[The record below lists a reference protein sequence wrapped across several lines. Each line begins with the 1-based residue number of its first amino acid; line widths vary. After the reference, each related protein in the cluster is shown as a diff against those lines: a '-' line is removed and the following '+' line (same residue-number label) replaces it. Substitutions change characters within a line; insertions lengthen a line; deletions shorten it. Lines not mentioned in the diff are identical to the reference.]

1 MLNQLLSNPTVTEA
15 IEILQSELWLA
26 IWETVYITLLST
38 LFAVVIGL
46 QGFVID
52 LTHNYIGSFV
62 VVLLAAAYIF
72 YYALWGS
79 KNVNTD
85 IPVE

>member
-1 MLNQLLSNPTVTEA
+1 MMMVA
-15 IEILQSELWLA
+15 G
-26 IWETVYITLLST
+26 
-38 LFAVVIGL
+38 FAVVIGL

-72 YYALWGS
+72 YYASGAPRMS
-79 KNVNTD
+79 IPTF
-85 IPVE
+85 PVE